1 VELRVAAYAV
11 VIGDD
16 EAMLLAHWNDG
27 PGRTAWTLP
36 GGGLDPGEHPADAA
50 VREVREET
58 GYEVELDEL
67 IGVDSIVIPA
77 DQRPTADGPVQALR
91 IVYRAHVVGG
101 ELTAEADGSTDEAA
115 WFSPREVDDLER
127 VELVDT
133 ARRFAGWEPPDA

>member
-1 VELRVAAYAV
+1 MQLRVAAYAV

-16 EAMLLAHWNDG
+16 ETMLLAHWNEG
-27 PGRTAWTLP
+27 PERNGWSLP
-36 GGGLDPGEHPADAA
+36 GGGIEPGEHPADAA

-58 GYEVELDEL
+58 GYDVELDEL

-77 DQRPTADGPVQALR
+77 ERRPDSDEPLQALR

-101 ELTAEADGSTDEAA
+101 ALAHEVGGSSDEAA
-115 WFSPREVDDLER
+115 WFSPREVDDLDR
-127 VELVDT
+127 VGLVDT

>member
-1 VELRVAAYAV
+1 VSTR
-11 VIGDD
+11 
-16 EAMLLAHWNDG
+16 
-27 PGRTAWTLP
+27 
-36 GGGLDPGEHPADAA
+36 ADAA

-58 GYEVELDEL
+58 GYDVELDEV

-77 DQRPTADGPVQALR
+77 DRRPDADEPLQALR

-101 ELTAEADGSTDEAA
+101 ALAAEVGGSSDEAA
-115 WFSPREVDDLER
+115 WFSPREVDDLDR